1 MRKIVVYPNQ
11 SLRVVSKLVESVDAK
26 LLAEIEDLKN
36 ILAKADNGAG
46 LAAPQIGINRRFF
59 GLKKGKN
66 IRVLINP
73 EILGTWGRRVLP
85 MMSSEQGEEEFLEGC
100 LSFPDIFGQVKRFLK
115 IKVRWQEIV
124 EGELVS
130 FEKVLEGFEAIVWQ
144 HESDHLD
151 GILFVDYL
159 KKEGGKVYRW
169 VGKVKEEISIKEV
182 LA

>member
-11 SLRVVSKLVESVDAK
+11 SLREVSEKIEKVDSKLLS
-26 LLAEIEDLKN
+26 EIDDLKKML
-36 ILAKADNGAG
+36 IESDNGAG

-59 GLKKGKN
+59 GLKKGK
-66 IRVLINP
+66 IIKVLINP
-73 EILGTWGRRVLP
+73 QILGTWGERVLP
-85 MMSSEQGEEEFLEGC
+85 MMASEQGEEEFLEGC
-100 LSFPDIFGQVKRFLK
+100 LSFPDIFGQVRRYLK
-115 IKVRWQEIV
+115 IKVSWHELI
-124 EGELVS
+124 EGKLVS
-130 FEKVLEGFEAIVWQ
+130 FEKVLSGFEAIVWQ

-151 GILFVDYL
+151 GVLFVDYL